1 MTEIIMVICSLL
13 GVIGLIF
20 IVYFGTRWLNKK
32 FRSNGWNGL
41 KHGIKIVDC
50 IGIAQDKQLLI
61 VKVGKK
67 GMLIGAAPN
76 SITKLSD
83 IDDDDLSIM
92 EQEISD
98 NSAVSFSE
106 SLKKAFAGSN
116 REVGGKD
123 NEKD

>member
-20 IVYFGTRWLNKK
+20 IVYYGTRWLNKK

-41 KHGIKIVDC
+41 QHGIKIIDS
-50 IGIAQDKQLLI
+50 IGIAQDKQLMI
-61 VKVGKK
+61 VKIGNK
-67 GMLIGAAPN
+67 GMLIGASPN
-76 SITKLSD
+76 SITKLAD

-92 EQEISD
+92 EQEMSD

-116 REVGGKD
+116 REDGGKD
-123 NEKD
+123 NDKE